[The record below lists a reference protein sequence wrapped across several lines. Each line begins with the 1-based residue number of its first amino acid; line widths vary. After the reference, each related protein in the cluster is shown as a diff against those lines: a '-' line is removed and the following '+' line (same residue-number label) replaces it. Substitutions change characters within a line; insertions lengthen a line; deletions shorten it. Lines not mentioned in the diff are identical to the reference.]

1 MNLPLG
7 PRAYRTGG
15 LIGPSYEVNVATH
28 SRLGVPATA
37 EAAEEKYNQDR
48 AGILTN
54 PAADFLGGPDFQ
66 SCHRCKMPIYM
77 TFRFREA
84 ARRFSDSTPQALDAS
99 TAADWPDIEFLFL
112 DAWSGY

>member
-1 MNLPLG
+1 
-7 PRAYRTGG
+7 
-15 LIGPSYEVNVATH
+15 
-28 SRLGVPATA
+28 
-37 EAAEEKYNQDR
+37 
-48 AGILTN
+48 
-54 PAADFLGGPDFQ
+54 
-66 SCHRCKMPIYM
+66 M